1 MQTFMKRGIKSCTFL
16 TLVVN
21 LLLAANYT
29 NAGPFIESGD
39 IQLRSDLQV
48 LNDSGVI
55 NIPMSTWPLAW
66 DDVINAL
73 QSADKIKLTHQ
84 QSQQALQRI
93 QSKLNKQYRYN
104 HVQMTA
110 ECLP

>member
-1 MQTFMKRGIKSCTFL
+1 
-16 TLVVN
+16 
-21 LLLAANYT
+21 
-29 NAGPFIESGD
+29 
-39 IQLRSDLQV
+39 
-48 LNDSGVI
+48 
-55 NIPMSTWPLAW
+55 MSTWPLAW

-73 QSADKIKLTHQ
+73 QSADKIKLKHQ